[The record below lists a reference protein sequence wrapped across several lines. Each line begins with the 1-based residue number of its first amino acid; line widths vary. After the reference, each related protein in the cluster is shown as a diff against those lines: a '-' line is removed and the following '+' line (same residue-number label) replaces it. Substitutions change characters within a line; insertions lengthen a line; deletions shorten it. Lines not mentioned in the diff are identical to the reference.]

1 MSKPIRE
8 YWPDLYDN
16 IEDFIE
22 LARSEDAELQLASQ
36 AVDRLFS
43 DQFVMTSDLA
53 AIKRREKMLGIQADP
68 SAESLDFRRRRIVN
82 RYSTKPPFTL
92 RYLQQ
97 RLDQLVGPGL
107 TIVSVDVEQFILYVT
122 TNIQNA
128 NVFREVQHTI
138 EMVKPANLVYQ
149 QNTSIAESIGLE
161 EHLAM
166 KPIEWNYKLNGSWQL
181 GQKPFASYGSEVVIR

>member
-8 YWPDLYDN
+8 YWPEFYDG

-22 LARSEDAELQLASQ
+22 LARTEDAELQLSSH
-36 AVDRLFS
+36 AVDRLFN

-53 AIKRREKMLGIQADP
+53 AVKRREKMLGIQADP

-107 TIVSVDVEQFILYVT
+107 TIVSVDVENFVLYVT
-122 TNIQNA
+122 ANIQNA
-128 NVFREVQHTI
+128 NVFREVQYTM
-138 EMVKPANLVYQ
+138 ETVKPANLIYQ
-149 QNTSIAESIGLE
+149 QQTSTAATIRLKEHIFKQEIA
-161 EHLAM
+161 
-166 KPIEWNYKLNGSWQL
+166 WNYKLGSWQL
-181 GQKPFASYGSEVVIR
+181 GTQPFATLGPEEQII